1 MEKKRLW
8 RRYFIGLFFCF
19 ALFLM
24 GHQTEAKQNITV
36 VIDPGHGGSGVD
48 NEAELGAIYHD
59 KYEKEMTLEI
69 AKAMKEELEQY
80 SNLTVVL
87 TREEDRGISLEERA
101 QIAAQVGGD
110 ILISLHLNASL
121 GHEMYGAE
129 IWTSAFGEYY
139 AAGRGLGETFLKELT
154 ELGLA
159 DRSIKTKLSRE
170 GNDYYGIIRHGV
182 SLGIPTII
190 VEHGHMDS
198 KDWEYMDSQEKLR
211 ELGKRDANAVAKYYG
226 LKKNVYK
233 AKVEPTVIV
242 ETPLEPVLPDTTD
255 PDKVELILL
264 DYDRTTGIAHFE
276 LSAVEE
282 ESKLMYYAIS
292 TDAGKEWGELTL
304 WPKDT
309 GTVSIEMDL
318 GKDFDKEVVAKVYN
332 NYEGNTESNPLK
344 ISPYLEEEVKEE
356 EKAADPVSED
366 SILPL
371 EEKEPVERI
380 EESLPILDAPV
391 FEEFPIP
398 KGNPIEEKKTIE
410 TKAELPEESTSR
422 EEVYLLL
429 GAVTAGILV
438 TGILIVMLLWS
449 RTIVKRKKR
458 ERQRRIRMGME
469 TFEYKVG
476 RRT

>member
-1 MEKKRLW
+1 MDN
-8 RRYFIGLFFCF
+8 
-19 ALFLM
+19 
-24 GHQTEAKQNITV
+24 QTEAKQNITV

-48 NEAELGAIYHD
+48 DEAELGAIYHN

-87 TREEDRGISLEERA
+87 TREEDKRLSLEERA
-101 QIAAQVGGD
+101 QIAAQAGGD

-139 AAGRGLGETFLKELT
+139 ATGRGLGETFLKELT
-154 ELGLA
+154 QLGLA

-182 SLGIPTII
+182 SFGIPTII

-198 KDWEYMDSQEKLR
+198 GDWEYMDSQEKLR
-211 ELGKRDANAVAKYYG
+211 ELGKRDANAVAQYYG

-242 ETPLEPVLPDTTD
+242 ETPIEPVLPDTTG
-255 PDKVELILL
+255 PDKVELTLL
-264 DYDRTTGIAHFE
+264 DYDRTTGIAHLE
-276 LSAVEE
+276 LLAVEE

-292 TDAGKEWGELTL
+292 IDSGKEWGELTL
-304 WPKDT
+304 WPEGE
-309 GTVSIEMDL
+309 GTVSIEMNL

-332 NYEGNTESNPLK
+332 NYEGNTESNQLK
-344 ISPYLEEEVKEE
+344 VSAYLEEEVKEE
-356 EKAADPVSED
+356 EKAAEPDSED
-366 SILPL
+366 IIFPV
-371 EEKEPVERI
+371 EEEEPVEMM
-380 EESLPILDAPV
+380 EESLPFEEPSV
-391 FEEFPIP
+391 FEEYPIV
-398 KGNPIEEKKTIE
+398 KENPIEEKKTIE
-410 TKAELPEESTSR
+410 TKAEIPQESTSR
-422 EEVYLLL
+422 EELYLLL

-438 TGILIVMLLWS
+438 TSILIVVLLWS
-449 RTIVKRKKR
+449 RTITKRKKR
-458 ERQRRIRMGME
+458 ERQRRIRMGMD
-469 TFEYKVG
+469 TFEYKMG